1 MHQVGLE
8 TEAGEPIAREL
19 RALDDVE
26 DAKGDAPGLSPLHQT
41 VMGRQ
46 VQSSKGQQ
54 KITWGG
60 QVREKLLHLSPNEY
74 QQKQN

>member
-1 MHQVGLE
+1 LQQFQDSLACRSYQGRLHGEVIAQFSHRSVEQIDFQQGLQF
-8 TEAGEPIAREL
+8 
-19 RALDDVE
+19 V
-26 DAKGDAPGLSPLHQT
+26 
-41 VMGRQ
+41 V
-46 VQSSKGQQ
+46 